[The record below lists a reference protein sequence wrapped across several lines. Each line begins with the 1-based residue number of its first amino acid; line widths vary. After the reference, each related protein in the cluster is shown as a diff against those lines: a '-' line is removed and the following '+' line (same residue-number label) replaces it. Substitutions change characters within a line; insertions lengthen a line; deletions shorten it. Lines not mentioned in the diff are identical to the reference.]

1 MFEIY
6 NKNLTALMT
15 KPHLFL
21 IGIQIYP
28 SPSPQKTKTT
38 TQQQQQTNKKHAS

>member
-28 SPSPQKTKTT
+28 SPQKTKTT